1 MHIEFFLKSLTL
13 SGIFGLQNAGPFGFQ
28 KRVKNHNMILRKVMV
43 KLLINEA
50 NHDLHGPELW
60 VKLLE
65 NLLDD
70 GPGEFCQFLE
80 RMKTEVAL
88 KLQG

>member
-1 MHIEFFLKSLTL
+1 M
-13 SGIFGLQNAGPFGFQ
+13 
-28 KRVKNHNMILRKVMV
+28 
-43 KLLINEA
+43 LINEA

-80 RMKTEVAL
+80 RIKTEVAL